1 MIRIVILLMSLLVA
15 SNAMAVNKKI
25 EVSVLYK
32 EGGTTF
38 ERSKALA
45 DGLQELGWNVRF
57 VPKGNCH
64 NLLKYVNGEKTPLI
78 FLNSDSSITEVA
90 ELGCDTKPAQENFV
104 TMLYKRDTVLC
115 STKGET
121 VASFRQKLSNGKDF
135 AVGATTFYPEK
146 VITAMSNATGKNFV
160 MVPYNKS
167 TMAIKGQIAGDTD
180 FYLGGMQ
187 PKTMDNVELSCVVH
201 GKVADIDGMIS
212 FSEIFP
218 TYEYANLATHY
229 FAHSYNVD
237 PAVRKVL
244 AEDLRKVMKL
254 PSWNNY
260 ITKSQMTSASELTHI
275 KVTDIIKSLDA
286 WSQ

>member
-1 MIRIVILLMSLLVA
+1 MLIGLFALVLSTSA
-15 SNAMAVNKKI
+15 IAVEKKI

-45 DGLQELGWNVRF
+45 EGLTELGWEVNF

-64 NLLKYVNGEKTPLI
+64 NMLKYVDGKKTPLI

-121 VASFRQKLSNGKDF
+121 VNSFRQKISSGSNF

-146 VITAMSNATGKNFV
+146 VITAMSTATGKNFK

-167 TMAIKGQIAGDTD
+167 TVAIKGQIAGDTD

-187 PKTMDNVELSCVVH
+187 PKTMDNVELSCIVH
-201 GKVADIDGMIS
+201 GKTADIQGMIQ
-212 FSEIFP
+212 FAEIFP
-218 TYEYANLATHY
+218 GYEYANLATHY

-237 PAVRKVL
+237 PAVQKAL
-244 AEDLRKVMKL
+244 AEDLRKVMEL
-254 PSWNNY
+254 PGWNNY

-275 KVTDIIKSLDA
+275 QVADIIASLDA
-286 WSQ
+286 WAQ